1 MCNRK
6 LLVICSI
13 LFFASLSL
21 IPQISDANPL
31 ENWHLRS
38 HFPVGT
44 VLYRAIYA
52 NDFFVGVG
60 WDAMGYGVIYTSSDG
75 ITWTKRDIGGT
86 NPLGCIAYGNNILVV
101 VGAYGT
107 ILTSLDGITWTERES
122 GTAKTFY
129 AITYANNT
137 FMVVGESGG
146 IFTSPDGTT
155 WTERDSGMTN
165 PLYAV
170 AYGNNRFV
178 AGGGTSDK
186 EEGGGGSASQKW
198 GFGII
203 DSILSLFWS
212 KTLNLTMPKYHEAPG
227 LTRGK
232 VGCRCET
239 TNLA

>member
-75 ITWTKRDIGGT
+75 TTWTKRDIGGT

-122 GTAKTFY
+122 G
-129 AITYANNT
+129 
-137 FMVVGESGG
+137 
-146 IFTSPDGTT
+146 
-155 WTERDSGMTN
+155 MTN

-186 EEGGGGSASQKW
+186 EAGTLLTKLNNY
-198 GFGII
+198 GI
-203 DSILSLFWS
+203 
-212 KTLNLTMPKYHEAPG
+212 G
-227 LTRGK
+227 
-232 VGCRCET
+232 
-239 TNLA
+239 